1 MTPARKSTY
10 ECFGGTHGTSE
21 QVSVDA
27 DIESSLVT
35 TMILSASFI
44 ISPTIP
50 ELMYLYGMSIEN
62 YSS

>member
-1 MTPARKSTY
+1 M
-10 ECFGGTHGTSE
+10 
-21 QVSVDA
+21 DA

-50 ELMYLYGMSIEN
+50 ELMYLYGMSVEN